1 MKRVYCLPPIKTSDS
16 TVTFQKPKPP
26 QKPVKFNVGT
36 TQEPNLDDSFEI
48 SSTAD
53 ATNVESYMAQNESMN
68 QNITT
73 RHLQERTILRIRKQ
87 CTKLEIEMPDI
98 NLNNIE
104 AILAVELITEQL
116 LDIKNNDN
124 SMKPKIKKGKT
135 KKRCSLM

>member
-1 MKRVYCLPPIKTSDS
+1 MAKKAKGKDIDLQLLSESLSEC
-16 TVTFQKPKPP
+16 
-26 QKPVKFNVGT
+26 T

-48 SSTAD
+48 SSIDD

-135 KKRCSLM
+135 KKKRCSLL